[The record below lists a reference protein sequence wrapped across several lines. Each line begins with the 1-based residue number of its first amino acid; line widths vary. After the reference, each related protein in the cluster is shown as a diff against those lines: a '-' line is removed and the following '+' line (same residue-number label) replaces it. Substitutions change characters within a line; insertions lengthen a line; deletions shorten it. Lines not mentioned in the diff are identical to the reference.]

1 MAKTE
6 RFQAQTLHIE
16 AQRTDNGWLF
26 YAWRPHISQPFSDS
40 ASLLRWVR
48 WPAKTPTGDALRQW
62 LTSLEEL
69 AAPAPA
75 PVAHAT
81 APGSFDPLAHLDES
95 DPNHQTRT
103 II

>member
-1 MAKTE
+1 MAKVE
-6 RFQAQTLHIE
+6 RFSAGNSLRIE
-16 AQRTDNGWLF
+16 AQR
-26 YAWRPHISQPFSDS
+26 
-40 ASLLRWVR
+40 
-48 WPAKTPTGDALRQW
+48 
-62 LTSLEEL
+62 EEV
-69 AAPAPA
+69 AAPAPT